1 MLILNCKY
9 NQRVKLNVTCYIV
22 RYIQLSSDTSYDK
35 IKHLVEIDDDIFA
48 VFTID
53 SRGDVYGLTIAKNI
67 GFEKSAIENIFTNFN
82 NVLKQ
87 EDKIIDI
94 LTNSSIDIVGKV
106 KWKVTEYVKIRILQI
121 VDKNKIVVVLIK
133 SSTTLDETVDNIL
146 GYYYEEEEEDIPK
159 SLF

>member
-1 MLILNCKY
+1 
-9 NQRVKLNVTCYIV
+9 VKLNVTCYIV
-22 RYIQLSSDTSYDK
+22 RYIQLNSDTSYDK

-53 SRGDVYGLTIAKNI
+53 SRGDAYGLTVAKNI
-67 GFEKSAIENIFTNFN
+67 GIDNSLIENIFTNFN
-82 NVLKQ
+82 NILK
-87 EDKIIDI
+87 EDDKLIDI
-94 LTNSSIDIVGKV
+94 LTNSSIDIVGKL
-106 KWKVTEYVKIRILQI
+106 KWKVTEYEKIRILQI

-146 GYYYEEEEEDIPK
+146 GYYYEEEEDMPK